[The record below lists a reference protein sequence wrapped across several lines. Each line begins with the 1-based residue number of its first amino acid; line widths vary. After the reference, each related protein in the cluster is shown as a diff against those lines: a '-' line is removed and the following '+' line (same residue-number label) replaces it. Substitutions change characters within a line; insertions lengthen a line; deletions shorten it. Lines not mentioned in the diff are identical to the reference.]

1 MVAAPGSTETWQR
14 AESEGL
20 LDRLTAAGVVVTGS
34 MCGAC
39 YGGAELL
46 SAGQVCLS
54 TSTENFAGR
63 MGSEASSIY
72 LASPLTVAA
81 SAVAGHIVGA
91 WDIADESRPA

>member
-1 MVAAPGSTETWQR
+1 MVAAPGSQETWRQ
-14 AESEGL
+14 AEAEGL
-20 LDRLTAAGVVVTGS
+20 LDTLTAAGVVVTGS

-46 SAGQVCLS
+46 SAGQVCVS

-81 SAVAGHIVGA
+81 SAVAGRIVGA
-91 WDIADESRPA
+91 RDIPDASRLA